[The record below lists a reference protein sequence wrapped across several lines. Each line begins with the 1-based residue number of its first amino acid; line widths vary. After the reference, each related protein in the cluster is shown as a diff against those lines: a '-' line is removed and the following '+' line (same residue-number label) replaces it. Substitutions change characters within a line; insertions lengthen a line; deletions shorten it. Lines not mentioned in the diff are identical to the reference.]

1 MVSTECPSVSSVIAV
16 IFTLRILIP
25 GYIIL
30 LLFGD
35 LFDLGIEKLDGLEKI
50 FVGFIIG
57 FIVYLLGLG
66 YYAKIYFPFVKNTLN
81 ILADKIKELSK
92 NGEGKEINIDRKT
105 VDAFHSLF
113 WLELDVSTR
122 DDLRF
127 YYSFYLFDIYISTT
141 LFIYCFVRFIYLGFL
156 QHGNLMNYMLT
167 DYKILSLCTIIA
179 LFLYRDAILSLKSYH
194 NYFVRLID
202 KKTNV
207 AIEIIS
213 YIKEKGTSFI
223 ATPPPFA

>member
-1 MVSTECPSVSSVIAV
+1 MVSTEGPSVSSVIAV
-16 IFTLRILIP
+16 IFITLRILIP

-50 FVGFIIG
+50 FVEFIIG

-113 WLELDVSTR
+113 
-122 DDLRF
+122 
-127 YYSFYLFDIYISTT
+127 
-141 LFIYCFVRFIYLGFL
+141 
-156 QHGNLMNYMLT
+156 
-167 DYKILSLCTIIA
+167 
-179 LFLYRDAILSLKSYH
+179 
-194 NYFVRLID
+194 
-202 KKTNV
+202 
-207 AIEIIS
+207 
-213 YIKEKGTSFI
+213 
-223 ATPPPFA
+223 